1 MKKLLI
7 SGTIIASLVLPLLG
21 TTALAAE
28 GCKNTFAYNYD
39 SNASST
45 PNNALCKFHGNG
57 DPMKT
62 TQWDGLIGYQIP
74 IVSCNLWGLLGN
86 RCFDVSGTNYYKS
99 KLNPIGITFT
109 PIGNGFSSYSFK

>member
-7 SGTIIASLVLPLLG
+7 SGTIVASIVLPLLG
-21 TTALAAE
+21 TTTLAAE

-57 DPMKT
+57 DPMKII
-62 TQWDGLIGYQIP
+62 QAWGADGYHTP
-74 IVSCNLWGLLGN
+74 VVTCSLWKWG
-86 RCFDVSGTNYYKS
+86 CFEISGTSYFKS
-99 KLNPIGITFT
+99 RQNPIGISYQ
-109 PIGNGFSSYSFK
+109 PILTDLKHYSFK